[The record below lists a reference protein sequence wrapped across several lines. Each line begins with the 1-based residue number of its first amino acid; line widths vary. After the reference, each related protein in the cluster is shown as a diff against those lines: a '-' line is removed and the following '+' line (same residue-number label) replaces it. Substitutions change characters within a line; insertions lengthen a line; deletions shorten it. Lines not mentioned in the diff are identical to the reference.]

1 MESLI
6 RRQSERVW
14 EEMDPSLYRH
24 LKMDTLLKR
33 IFIVC
38 YIHSPSAD
46 IHSQEIIG
54 DTGSDLILAT
64 REG

>member
-33 IFIVC
+33 ISIVC
-38 YIHSPSAD
+38 YTFHFPD
-46 IHSQEIIG
+46 IHSQELIG
-54 DTGSDLILAT
+54 DTGLDLILAT